1 MTVTYKELPSIPDLM
16 TEYKGAAKDL
26 APVVGAKRSAKNDPE
41 TGFEVKGVTID
52 VTHLAEYTSATD
64 LRLGNE
70 LPYTYPY
77 VLSFPLAMKVMSTPD
92 FPFNAVGAVHL
103 TNVIEQTRP
112 LTVDDV
118 LNIRTRAENLR
129 KHRKGLLIDMVT
141 EIFVEDEDGTAG
153 DTPVWTQ
160 TSGFLAKGAKLSSSA
175 DTSVSE
181 REEDSGN
188 LFERPEIPED
198 PTPTATWP
206 LDQAGVKIYADASGD
221 KNPIHVSGLGA
232 KAFGFPATIAHG
244 MLSAA
249 KILSGLE
256 GQLPAAG
263 RYSVEFAKPVVLPTK
278 VAFFSAQ
285 EPDNAGSGA
294 GTWSIQLRKA
304 SKLETL
310 HAIAEVSPL

>member
-1 MTVTYKELPSIPDLM
+1 MTVTYKELPEIPELM
-16 TEYKGAAKDL
+16 SEYMGAAKDL
-26 APVVGAKRSAKNDPE
+26 VPVVGASRSAKSDPA
-41 TGFEVKGVTID
+41 TGFEVRGVTID
-52 VTHLAEYTSATD
+52 IVHLGDFTAASG

-77 VLSFPLAMKVMSTPD
+77 ILSFPLAMKVMSTPD

-118 LNIRTRAENLR
+118 LHIRTRAENLR

-141 EIFVEDEDGTAG
+141 EIFVQDADGASSDE
-153 DTPVWTQ
+153 PVWTQ

-175 DTSVSE
+175 DAEVAG
-181 REEDSGN
+181 REEDTGS
-188 LFERPEIPED
+188 LFERPEVPSD
-198 PTPTATWP
+198 PTPTATWAI
-206 LDQAGVKIYADASGD
+206 DQAGIKIYAEASGD

-244 MLSAA
+244 MWSAA
-249 KILSGLE
+249 RILSGLE
-256 GQLPAAG
+256 GLLPSAG
-263 RYSVEFAKPVVLPTK
+263 RYAVEFAKPVVLPTK
-278 VAFFSAQ
+278 VAFFSEQ
-285 EPDNAGSGA
+285 SGD
-294 GTWSIQLRKA
+294 GTWHVQLRKA

-310 HAIAEVSPL
+310 HAVAEVSAL